1 LKFDRVSPYVF
12 DLGFP
17 PRSHFVLAH
26 IPDLKGLHVGHGT
39 FIPAFTEFSA
49 YCRSLAIQRAPYYG
63 PPSAV
68 SNAHSWAY
76 LAALTS
82 MAIDR
87 SMPVLVVD
95 DYGTMIEVI
104 RSQLRQLGFVDVDEA
119 YSGAEALTKMCV
131 RRYGLI
137 LSDWHMEPIT
147 GLDLLTAIRGDASL
161 KQTPFIMVTGESRS
175 ENVVAAKKAG
185 VNGYIVKPFTAQMLK
200 AKIESV
206 FATRAAALPERQP
219 VRVSQSP
226 RPGDASDAMPISD
239 TLQLKF
245 PGRFTS
251 GS

>member
-1 LKFDRVSPYVF
+1 
-12 DLGFP
+12 
-17 PRSHFVLAH
+17 
-26 IPDLKGLHVGHGT
+26 
-39 FIPAFTEFSA
+39 
-49 YCRSLAIQRAPYYG
+49 
-63 PPSAV
+63 
-68 SNAHSWAY
+68 
-76 LAALTS
+76 

-95 DYGTMIEVI
+95 DYGAMIDVI
-104 RSQLRQLGFVDVDEA
+104 RGQLRQLGFVDVDEA
-119 YSGAEALTKMCV
+119 CSGAEALTKMCV

-137 LSDWHMEPIT
+137 LSDWHLEPIT

-185 VNGYIVKPFTAQMLK
+185 VNGYIVKPFTAEMLK
-200 AKIESV
+200 IKIESV
-206 FATRAAALPERQP
+206 FATRAATLPERQP
-219 VRVSQSP
+219 MRVSQSP
-226 RPGDASDAMPISD
+226 RPGDALDAMPISD